1 MTNTQIKLQSSGT
14 VNQSTFNTRRQF
26 PNNNGIVNNYM
37 GMPSKDGPASNKSD
51 FVLGRRYFLQYKQPD
66 TITELENLFKNKTI
80 RPQKTNTIVKTST
93 PEAGK
98 PIPQNSVD
106 LYIQRSRM
114 LATGKGSTTSQIQNG
129 PIQLKG
135 GEDKNYTNK
144 KLAHLKSGGTIAP
157 RRTTGNYQGPSQPSI
172 LARRNIR

>member
-1 MTNTQIKLQSSGT
+1 
-14 VNQSTFNTRRQF
+14 
-26 PNNNGIVNNYM
+26 M

-114 LATGKGSTTSQIQNG
+114 LATGKGSTTSQIQNR
-129 PIQLKG
+129 Q
-135 GEDKNYTNK
+135 
-144 KLAHLKSGGTIAP
+144 
-157 RRTTGNYQGPSQPSI
+157 TT
-172 LARRNIR
+172 AAC